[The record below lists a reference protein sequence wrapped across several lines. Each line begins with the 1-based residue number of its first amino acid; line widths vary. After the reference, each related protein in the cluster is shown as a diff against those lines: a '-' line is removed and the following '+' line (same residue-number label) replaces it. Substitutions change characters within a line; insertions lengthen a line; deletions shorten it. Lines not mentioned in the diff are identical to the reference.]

1 MSPILEDLE
10 ELWLSSSKKKNKD
23 DFELDREFEE
33 INKFLDQSVVKD
45 GKVALQLSQIFN
57 NEVVATNPIIE
68 SKI

>member
-1 MSPILEDLE
+1 VAQLEQ
-10 ELWLSSSKKKNKD
+10 KKNKD